1 MAVDLSVNIGANV
14 NEAVQGLGLVT
25 ERAKQLQDG
34 IAVLRAKL
42 ADTKSEKFYAFA
54 LDTIA
59 KKQAELNKIQKST
72 GEALNKTSAN
82 SAKATQSLS
91 DLSRIAQ
98 DAPYGFNAIANNL
111 NPLVESFGRLKTAT
125 GSTGGALR
133 ALLGTLSGPAGIGI
147 AVAVASSLFLKFGD
161 SLFGASK
168 ASKEAEENSKKLAE
182 GVANELVKLTSLV
195 GIAGNV
201 NASYENR
208 KKALQALNDQYGK
221 YLPGLE
227 KEKITANN
235 LAAAYDTITESL
247 LRQAVVK
254 GSQAQIE
261 QLVAETAKEIIAL
274 RLKEK
279 KAVDDAAEAYKKQQ
293 NAAKPDESA
302 QSKLDRYVQ
311 RVEQSNGVIRDGAIA
326 LQNQK
331 VVQDQ
336 AIRSVNIY
344 DVLVKQL
351 TQDLKNQLQ
360 PLMSLTTEFSDLD
373 TNIKN
378 TSKDSENLITRAKA
392 LAKELAKIGAVV
404 PEFSETQTKAQQ
416 EQIAKDFIARF
427 KGAKLEFNVTPII
440 KADKIEMPPL
450 TDGGG
455 MSEAE
460 KQAEKDGA
468 ILGQAFIDGR
478 NKVLTTGFILTPEA
492 LEARNIQAAIEAAI
506 KLGKDG
512 AQAVNEAINSIK
524 LEGLFSIGEALGA
537 AFSGG
542 EIKNVFQSFV
552 TAISGA
558 IVALGK
564 QLVTLG
570 IAAKVTKDALK
581 TLFSNPIA
589 MVAAGVGLIAVGSAI
604 RGALSKGIEGREKG
618 GPVTG
623 NTPYIVG
630 ERGPELFVP
639 SVGGSIIPNNRMSS
653 FTGRPAF
660 AMGGGGGRTIIRGN
674 DILLASARTQRSQNR
689 VNA

>member
-1 MAVDLSVNIGANV
+1 
-14 NEAVQGLGLVT
+14 
-25 ERAKQLQDG
+25 
-34 IAVLRAKL
+34 
-42 ADTKSEKFYAFA
+42 
-54 LDTIA
+54 
-59 KKQAELNKIQKST
+59 
-72 GEALNKTSAN
+72 
-82 SAKATQSLS
+82 
-91 DLSRIAQ
+91 
-98 DAPYGFNAIANNL
+98 
-111 NPLVESFGRLKTAT
+111 
-125 GSTGGALR
+125 
-133 ALLGTLSGPAGIGI
+133 
-147 AVAVASSLFLKFGD
+147 
-161 SLFGASK
+161 
-168 ASKEAEENSKKLAE
+168 
-182 GVANELVKLTSLV
+182 
-195 GIAGNV
+195 
-201 NASYENR
+201 
-208 KKALQALNDQYGK
+208 
-221 YLPGLE
+221 
-227 KEKITANN
+227 
-235 LAAAYDTITESL
+235 
-247 LRQAVVK
+247 
-254 GSQAQIE
+254 
-261 QLVAETAKEIIAL
+261 
-274 RLKEK
+274 
-279 KAVDDAAEAYKKQQ
+279 
-293 NAAKPDESA
+293 
-302 QSKLDRYVQ
+302 
-311 RVEQSNGVIRDGAIA
+311 
-326 LQNQK
+326 
-331 VVQDQ
+331 
-336 AIRSVNIY
+336 
-344 DVLVKQL
+344 L

-455 MSEAE
+455 MSQAE

-468 ILGQAFIDGR
+468 ILGQSFIDGR

-492 LEARNIQAAIEAAI
+492 LKARNIQTAIEAAI

-512 AQAVNEAINSIK
+512 AQAVSEAINSIK

-552 TAISGA
+552 SAISSA

>member
-1 MAVDLSVNIGANV
+1 
-14 NEAVQGLGLVT
+14 
-25 ERAKQLQDG
+25 
-34 IAVLRAKL
+34 
-42 ADTKSEKFYAFA
+42 
-54 LDTIA
+54 
-59 KKQAELNKIQKST
+59 
-72 GEALNKTSAN
+72 
-82 SAKATQSLS
+82 
-91 DLSRIAQ
+91 
-98 DAPYGFNAIANNL
+98 
-111 NPLVESFGRLKTAT
+111 
-125 GSTGGALR
+125 
-133 ALLGTLSGPAGIGI
+133 
-147 AVAVASSLFLKFGD
+147 
-161 SLFGASK
+161 
-168 ASKEAEENSKKLAE
+168 
-182 GVANELVKLTSLV
+182 
-195 GIAGNV
+195 
-201 NASYENR
+201 
-208 KKALQALNDQYGK
+208 
-221 YLPGLE
+221 LPGLE

-302 QSKLDRYVQ
+302 QSKFDRYVQ
-311 RVEQSNGVIRDGAIA
+311 SVEQGNGVIRDGAIA

-455 MSEAE
+455 MSQAE

-492 LEARNIQAAIEAAI
+492 LKARNIQAAIEAAI

-552 TAISGA
+552 TAISSA